1 MNLSTFSPKAFLE
14 SVAGSLESVV
24 ASPTSVAALDG
35 LGCST
40 KKLGQ
45 MFTFN
50 SVASPTEK
58 EISACDDVPLI
69 EGVDHLVAGK
79 TDKQAC
85 ALLRRMVVDLMHEV
99 DDYRGRLEE
108 KEKRVTTLEEERFAT
123 NQEACD
129 RLYALMLALEKITGE
144 DVRVKLEPGTILST
158 EEATNLV
165 ISELTKKIGN
175 LNMENTGLLERVDEM
190 KETMD
195 DLESENGSSLYKIEA
210 LEMQFKSIN
219 KTRQK
224 VVSRLVDRSKDSTA
238 NSSPTAHGRYLE
250 PN

>member
-1 MNLSTFSPKAFLE
+1 MKLSMFSPKGFQESVAGYLE
-14 SVAGSLESVV
+14 SVA

-40 KKLGQ
+40 QKLGQ

-50 SVASPTEK
+50 SAASPTEK

-69 EGVDHLVAGK
+69 EGVDSLIAGK
-79 TDKQAC
+79 TDKEAC
-85 ALLRRMVVDLMHEV
+85 SLLRRMVVDLMHEV

-108 KEKRVTTLEEERFAT
+108 KGKRVTTLEEERFAT
-123 NQEACD
+123 SQEACD
-129 RLYALMLALEKITGE
+129 RLFALMLALEKITGE

-175 LNMENTGLLERVDEM
+175 LNVENTSLNERVDEM
-190 KETMD
+190 RETMD
-195 DLESENGSSLYKIEA
+195 DLESENGSALYKIEA

-224 VVSRLVDRSKDSTA
+224 VVSRLVSKGSTA
-238 NSSPTAHGRYLE
+238 KSSTTAGRYLE